1 METKHGLPE
10 QVIFCKRCVMSNQR
24 PASSPE
30 FKKEGSTPT
39 RVSGFDDE
47 GVCDACRYAE
57 FKKTLDWD
65 DRERQPIELCDRH
78 RRDDGRYDV

>member
-1 METKHGLPE
+1 MTTTEVKWGLPE

-30 FKKEGSTPT
+30 FRKDANSPT
-39 RVSGFDDE
+39 RTSTFGAD

-57 FKKTLDWD
+57 FKKTIDWD
-65 DRERQPIELCDRH
+65 DARAPAARAVRSLPPR
-78 RRDDGRYDV
+78 